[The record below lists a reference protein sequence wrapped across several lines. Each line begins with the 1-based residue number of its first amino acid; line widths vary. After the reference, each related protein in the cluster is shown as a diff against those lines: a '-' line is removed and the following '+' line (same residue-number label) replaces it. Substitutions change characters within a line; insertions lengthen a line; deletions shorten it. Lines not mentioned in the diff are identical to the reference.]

1 MLEILGKKENEKSL
15 KKACRPLL
23 FWQMQELENAFHFF
37 MPDLPEIEPL
47 FLEYDELTAIGEA
60 YKERGPLN
68 ILDVLNTLEEL
79 APEFAGIEVAESVKL
94 LRTRLSQSRG
104 LILEVGGKPVY
115 FMRDETLT
123 TINFLDFYRDS
134 LADKIKTFTP
144 EKNGE
149 NTVEKNKNTNPG
161 LRLSGT
167 GGS

>member
-1 MLEILGKKENEKSL
+1 MLPFLGKEKNEKSL
-15 KKACRPLL
+15 KDSRPQL
-23 FWQMQELENAFHFF
+23 FWQMRELENAFHFF
-37 MPDLPEIEPL
+37 MPELPAVEPL

-79 APEFAGIEVAESVKL
+79 APEFAGIEVVGGVKL

-104 LILEVGGKPVY
+104 LILEVGGKIVY
-115 FMRDETLT
+115 FMRDATLQKM
-123 TINFLDFYRDS
+123 NFLDFYRDR
-134 LADKIKTFTP
+134 LMDKIKTP
-144 EKNGE
+144 EENGE
-149 NTVEKNKNTNPG
+149 NIIENNKNTNPG

>member
-1 MLEILGKKENEKSL
+1 MLEILGKEKNEKPL
-15 KKACRPLL
+15 KDSRPGL

-37 MPDLPEIEPL
+37 MAELPEIEPL

-68 ILDVLNTLEEL
+68 ILDVLDTLEKL
-79 APEFAGIEVAESVKL
+79 APEFAGIEVAEGVKL
-94 LRTRLSQSRG
+94 LRTRLSQSQG
-104 LILEVGGKPVY
+104 LILEVEGKPFY
-115 FMRDETLT
+115 FMRDETLK

-134 LADKIKTFTP
+134 LADKIKIFSA
-144 EKNGE
+144 EGNGE
-149 NTVEKNKNTNPG
+149 NIIEKNKNTNPG